1 MSGESYLSGIFKYK
15 YNNTKIIR
23 RANKWKMESKARAH
37 VVVKGRVQGVL
48 FRYVTRDE
56 ANMRGIKGWVRNLS
70 DGRVEAVFEG
80 EKGKVDE
87 IIEFCHYG
95 PPAAKVSSVK
105 VTREEYTG
113 EFKEFFI
120 RYR

>member
-1 MSGESYLSGIFKYK
+1 MD
-15 YNNTKIIR
+15 
-23 RANKWKMESKARAH
+23 SKARAH
-37 VVVKGRVQGVL
+37 VVVKGRVQGVY
-48 FRYVTRDE
+48 FRYATRDE
-56 ANMRGIKGWVRNLS
+56 ANMRGIKGWVRNME
-70 DGRVEAVFEG
+70 DGKVEAVFEG

-87 IIEFCHYG
+87 MIEYCHYG
-95 PPAAKVSSVK
+95 PPSAKVSSVK

>member
-1 MSGESYLSGIFKYK
+1 MDSKV
-15 YNNTKIIR
+15 
-23 RANKWKMESKARAH
+23 RAQ
-37 VVVKGRVQGVL
+37 VLVKGRVQGVL

-56 ANMRGIKGWVRNLS
+56 ANMRGVKGLVRNLK

-87 IIEFCHYG
+87 MIEYCHYG

-105 VTREEYTG
+105 VTWEEYTG
-113 EFKEFFI
+113 GFKGFSI
-120 RYR
+120 RYRENNNR